1 MTAVDLSGAPQALP
15 TARRFD
21 VWILISAA
29 SLSLLSIAMVYSTT
43 WARLVADGDPGGYFA
58 IRQMLFMMLGVL
70 AAWFFYRLDRSA
82 LMVAAVIGYGASVAG
97 LLAVLSPLG
106 TTVNGTR
113 AWLTLPGG
121 FTVQP
126 AEFAKVFV
134 VLLAALLLSGRDGT
148 RSLDDPPEPRTVLT
162 TLGATGVV
170 VLLLLVQPDLGSALV
185 TMAAVLGVLFVA
197 GVRRRLLIVMVA
209 GGAFVAVAAYVT
221 GVLDAYQ
228 IARFTAFLHPS
239 SDPQGVGYNVQQA
252 LVAIGT
258 GGIHGQGLL
267 QGAHTQG
274 AFVPY
279 QYTDFIFSAVGEE
292 LGTIGALLTVG
303 LFVLLILRG
312 VGAAMHADRFGALLA
327 TGIVCW
333 LAAQGFENLGMN
345 VGLLPVTGV
354 PLPLV
359 SYGGSSVIA
368 AWIGVGL
375 LLKVSRQ

>member
-1 MTAVDLSGAPQALP
+1 MMATLTADRILP

-21 VWILISAA
+21 VWLLACA
-29 SLSLLSIAMVYSTT
+29 VSLSLVGVAMVYSTT
-43 WARLVADGDPGGYFA
+43 WGRLVADGDPGGYFA
-58 IRQMLFMMLGVL
+58 VRQALFVVLGAL
-70 AAWFFYRLDRSA
+70 AAWVFYRLDRPT
-82 LMVAAVIGYGASVAG
+82 LMAMAVVGYAASVLG

-121 FTVQP
+121 FTLQP

-134 VLLAALLLSGRDGT
+134 ILLAAIWLSDRDGA
-148 RSLDDPPEPRTVLT
+148 RGLDDPPEPRAVLGV
-162 TLGATGVV
+162 LLASGVV
-170 VLLLLVQPDLGSALV
+170 AGLLMLQPDLGSALV
-185 TMAAVLGVLFVA
+185 TGAAVLGVLFVS
-197 GVRRRLLIVMVA
+197 GVRRRFLVMLLL
-209 GGAFVAVAAYVT
+209 GGAAASALAYLV
-221 GVLDAYQ
+221 GALDAYQ
-228 IARFTAFLHPS
+228 IARFTAFLNPQA
-239 SDPQGVGYNVQQA
+239 DPQGVGYNVQQA
-252 LVAIGT
+252 LIAIGT
-258 GGIHGQGLL
+258 GGVHGQGLL
-267 QGAHTQG
+267 AGGHTQG

-292 LGTIGALLTVG
+292 LGMIGGLVVIG
-303 LFVLLILRG
+303 LFVALLRRG
-312 VGAAMHADRFGALLA
+312 LAAASRADWFGALLA

-345 VGLLPVTGV
+345 LGLLPVTGV

-375 LLKVSRQ
+375 LLKVSRH

>member
-1 MTAVDLSGAPQALP
+1 MATLTAERILP

-21 VWILISAA
+21 VWLLACA
-29 SLSLLSIAMVYSTT
+29 VSLSLVGVAMVYSTT
-43 WARLVADGDPGGYFA
+43 WGRLVADGDPGGYFA
-58 IRQMLFMMLGVL
+58 VRQALFVVLGGL
-70 AAWFFYRLDRSA
+70 AAWVFYRLDRPT
-82 LMVAAVIGYGASVAG
+82 LMAMTAIGYAGSVLG

-121 FTVQP
+121 FTLQP

-134 VLLAALLLSGRDGT
+134 ILLAAIWLSDRDGA
-148 RSLDDPPEPRTVLT
+148 RGLDDPPEPRAVLGV
-162 TLGATGVV
+162 LLATVV
-170 VLLLLVQPDLGSALV
+170 VAGLLLLQPDLGSALV
-185 TMAAVLGVLFVA
+185 TGAAVLGVLFVA
-197 GVRRRLLIVMVA
+197 GVRRRFLVLLLL
-209 GGAFVAVAAYVT
+209 GGAAVSVLAYVA

-228 IARFTAFLHPS
+228 IARFTAFLNPQA
-239 SDPQGVGYNVQQA
+239 DPQGVGYNVQQA
-252 LVAIGT
+252 LIAIGT
-258 GGIHGQGLL
+258 GGVHGQGLL
-267 QGAHTQG
+267 TGAHTQG

-292 LGTIGALLTVG
+292 LGMIGGLVVIG
-303 LFVLLILRG
+303 LFVALLRRG
-312 VGAAMHADRFGALLA
+312 LAAAARADWFGALVA

-345 VGLLPVTGV
+345 LGLLPVTGV

-375 LLKVSRQ
+375 LLKVSRH

>member
-1 MTAVDLSGAPQALP
+1 MATLTAERILP

-21 VWILISAA
+21 VWLLACA
-29 SLSLLSIAMVYSTT
+29 VSLSLVGVAMVYSTT
-43 WARLVADGDPGGYFA
+43 WGRLVADGDPGGYFA
-58 IRQMLFMMLGVL
+58 VRQALFVVLGGL
-70 AAWFFYRLDRSA
+70 AAWVFYRLDRPT
-82 LMVAAVIGYGASVAG
+82 LMAMTAIGYAGSVLG

-121 FTVQP
+121 FTLQP

-134 VLLAALLLSGRDGT
+134 ILLAAIWLSDRDGA
-148 RSLDDPPEPRTVLT
+148 RGLDDPPEPRAVLGV
-162 TLGATGVV
+162 LLATVV
-170 VLLLLVQPDLGSALV
+170 VAGLLLLQPDLGSALV
-185 TMAAVLGVLFVA
+185 TGAAVLGVLFVA
-197 GVRRRLLIVMVA
+197 GVRRRFLVLLLL
-209 GGAFVAVAAYVT
+209 GGAAVSVLAYVA

-228 IARFTAFLHPS
+228 IARFTAFLDPQA
-239 SDPQGVGYNVQQA
+239 DPQGVGYNVQQA
-252 LVAIGT
+252 LIAIGT
-258 GGIHGQGLL
+258 GGVHGQGLL
-267 QGAHTQG
+267 AGSHTQG

-292 LGTIGALLTVG
+292 LGMIGGLVVIG
-303 LFVLLILRG
+303 LFVALLRRG
-312 VGAAMHADRFGALLA
+312 LAAAARADWFGALVA

-345 VGLLPVTGV
+345 LGLLPVTGV

-375 LLKVSRQ
+375 LLKVSRH